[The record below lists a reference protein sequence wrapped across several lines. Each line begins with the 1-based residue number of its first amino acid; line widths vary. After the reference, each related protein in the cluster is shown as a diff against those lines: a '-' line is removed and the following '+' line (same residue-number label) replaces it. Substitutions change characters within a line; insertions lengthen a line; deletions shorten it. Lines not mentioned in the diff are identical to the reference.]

1 MKVALSKIFSIRAPI
16 SAVWDFMTN
25 VEKVCTCIPGAQYEE
40 KIGEDQHSVM
50 LVVKVGPIKSSYRS
64 TVSIRS
70 MDNENYTIEI
80 EGQGTDT
87 KGKGGATMELVGTLI
102 ESESGTTEIKG
113 DSTVTIQGM
122 LAQFGSRMVED
133 VSNQLFIQFTKSLAA
148 KLEGD
153 SDEADETESSA
164 EALSGVAVAGAAL
177 KGVSSRLMAVSYTHL
192 TLPTKA

>member
-64 TVSIRS
+64 TISIRS

-133 VSNQLFIQFTKSLAA
+133 VSNQLFIQFTKSIAA
-148 KLEGD
+148 KLESNG
-153 SDEADETESSA
+153 DEADEKESSA

-177 KGVSSRLMAVSYTHL
+177 KGVSSRLMD
-192 TLPTKA
+192 KFKKKED

>member
-102 ESESGTTEIKG
+102 KSESGTTEIKG

-177 KGVSSRLMAVSYTHL
+177 KGVSSRLMD
-192 TLPTKA
+192 KFKKKED

>member
-1 MKVALSKIFSIRAPI
+1 MKVALSKTFTIRAPI

-70 MDNENYTIEI
+70 MDNKNYTIEI

-102 ESESGTTEIKG
+102 ESETGTTEIKG

-153 SDEADETESSA
+153 SDEPDETELSA

-177 KGVSSRLMAVSYTHL
+177 KGVSSRLMD
-192 TLPTKA
+192 KFKKKED